1 MTGTEVGQAEGWA
14 CGGSHALVVALS
26 APRLTQ
32 SWPVPSPH
40 GGPGPGEQREQ
51 EEGVCFLFVGD
62 ACKSSGQRN
71 NNKKQKKTPEKPQK
85 ATNTKGEEAR
95 WM

>member
-40 GGPGPGEQREQ
+40 RGRALGSSESRGRGCASFLLVMHANQVDDEITTTTKGNSRE
-51 EEGVCFLFVGD
+51 
-62 ACKSSGQRN
+62 A
-71 NNKKQKKTPEKPQK
+71 TK
-85 ATNTKGEEAR
+85 ATSAKGKEAR
-95 WM
+95 WV